1 MIGSLDALFA
11 ATALFVG
18 GHFMLSSAPVRLALI
33 QRLGETR
40 FLAYYSILMVVVF
53 AWMILAYIRAPIDP
67 LWKTPDVLLWLPAIV
82 MPLALFLIICGV
94 TTPSPT
100 IAGTAPDDPGRD
112 LTRGIIRITRHPFLN
127 GMSLWSAAHLV
138 VNGDTR
144 AVILFAGMLIL
155 SVFGMWRIDKRRE
168 FLYGADWGPI
178 LLTTSLVPFGALLSK
193 RTSFDWAGIGWWR
206 LLLTVAIYL
215 GLVWLHPFVL
225 GEAAWPGLG

>member
-18 GHFMLSSAPVRLALI
+18 GHFIVSSMPVRLALI
-33 QRLGETR
+33 NKIGETR
-40 FLAYYSILMVVVF
+40 FLAYCSVLMVLVF
-53 AWMILAYIRAPIDP
+53 AWMTLAYIRAPIDL
-67 LWKTPDVLLWLPAIV
+67 LWDTPDALLWLPAIV

-100 IAGTAPDDPGRD
+100 IAGTAPNEPGRN

-127 GMSLWSAAHLV
+127 GMTLWATAHLI

-144 AVILFAGMLIL
+144 AIILFTGMLIL
-155 SVFGMWRIDKRRE
+155 SVVGMFRIDKRRE

-178 LLTTSLVPFGALLSK
+178 LLTTSVVPFAAILSK

-215 GLVWLHPFVL
+215 GLVGLHPFIL
-225 GEAAWPGLG
+225 GDAAWPGLG